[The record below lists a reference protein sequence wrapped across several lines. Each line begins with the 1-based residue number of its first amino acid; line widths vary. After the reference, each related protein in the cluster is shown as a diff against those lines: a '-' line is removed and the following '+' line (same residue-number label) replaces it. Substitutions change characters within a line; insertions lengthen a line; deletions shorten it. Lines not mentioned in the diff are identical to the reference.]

1 MKKERFLPLLAG
13 HVPFNED
20 RFEIPRIDS
29 RVVHHGGS
37 RHRSRS
43 EILDLIHEYSPQRRV
58 AGKVFHVLHRAS
70 RMGGDEIRYDSG
82 TQAVLPSY
90 SFELDA
96 KPLEE
101 FEGRFSHI
109 VQDLVLRV
117 LGSDLEASGGMS
129 EDQLLQVGP

>member
-1 MKKERFLPLLAG
+1 
-13 HVPFNED
+13 
-20 RFEIPRIDS
+20 
-29 RVVHHGGS
+29 
-37 RHRSRS
+37 
-43 EILDLIHEYSPQRRV
+43 
-58 AGKVFHVLHRAS
+58 
-70 RMGGDEIRYDSG
+70 MGGDEIRYNPG
-82 TQAVLPSY
+82 TQSVFPAY
-90 SFELDA
+90 SFELDS